1 MRDLTTGPIRNHLLG
16 MAAPIAAGMLMQTL
30 YYLVDLYFVGRLGD
44 AALAGVGAAG
54 NVMMIVIALTQVLGV
69 GTVAL
74 IAQAVGRRDAE
85 DANHVFNQSL
95 SIAAVLGVLTLA
107 GGYAF
112 TATYLEAVAANDAT
126 VAAGRSY
133 LYWFLPGMVLQFP
146 MVAMISALRGTGI
159 VKPTMIVQMATVL
172 LNVVLAPVLIAGWG
186 TARPLG
192 VAGAGLASTI
202 SVAAGVVLLLVY
214 FRRLEKYVGVDPA
227 QWTPRLATWTRML
240 GLGLPAGGEFLLM
253 FVYVAIIYW
262 LIRDFGAAAQAG
274 FGVGQRLMQ
283 AVMLPA
289 LALSFAVPAVA
300 GQNVGANRPD
310 RVRETFRSAAIMST
324 VLMVALTLLCQLWPV
339 WLVQGFTD
347 DPAVIEV
354 AVGFLRVIS
363 FNLVASGLIFICSGM
378 FQALGNTLPALASSA
393 GRLLSFAVPAVWL
406 AGWPALRIEH
416 VWYLS
421 VASVALQVVT
431 SLLLL
436 RHAIATGVSTEVPAH
451 ADAVSRDVVTE
462 LAFGEGGE
470 LVGEEPPRRGAK

>member
-1 MRDLTTGPIRNHLLG
+1 
-16 MAAPIAAGMLMQTL
+16 
-30 YYLVDLYFVGRLGD
+30 
-44 AALAGVGAAG
+44 
-54 NVMMIVIALTQVLGV
+54 
-69 GTVAL
+69 
-74 IAQAVGRRDAE
+74 
-85 DANHVFNQSL
+85 
-95 SIAAVLGVLTLA
+95 
-107 GGYAF
+107 
-112 TATYLEAVAANDAT
+112 
-126 VAAGRSY
+126 
-133 LYWFLPGMVLQFP
+133 
-146 MVAMISALRGTGI
+146 
-159 VKPTMIVQMATVL
+159 
-172 LNVVLAPVLIAGWG
+172 
-186 TARPLG
+186 
-192 VAGAGLASTI
+192 
-202 SVAAGVVLLLVY
+202 
-214 FRRLEKYVGVDPA
+214 
-227 QWTPRLATWTRML
+227 ML

-300 GQNVGANRPD
+300 GQNVGANRLD

-421 VASVALQVVT
+421 VTSVALQVVT

-470 LVGEEPPRRGAK
+470 LVGEEPARRGAK

>member
-1 MRDLTTGPIRNHLLG
+1 
-16 MAAPIAAGMLMQTL
+16 MAMPIAAGMLMQTL

-74 IAQAVGRRDAE
+74 IAQAVGRRDAA
-85 DANHVFNQSL
+85 DANHLFNQSL
-95 SIAAVLGVLTLA
+95 SIACVLGALTLA
-107 GGYAF
+107 GGYAL
-112 TATYLEAVAANDAT
+112 TDVYLGAIAADEPT
-126 VAAGRSY
+126 IAAGRSY
-133 LYWFLPGMVLQFP
+133 LFWFLPGMALQFA
-146 MVAMISALRGTGI
+146 MVAMSSALRGTGI

-172 LNVVLAPVLIAGWG
+172 LNVALAPVLIAGVG
-186 TARPLG
+186 SGRALG
-192 VAGAGLASTI
+192 VAGAGLASTL
-202 SVAAGVVLLLVY
+202 SVAAGVLLLFFY
-214 FRRLEKYVGVDPA
+214 FRRLEKYVAVVPA
-227 QWTPRLATWTRML
+227 QWTPRLATWRRML
-240 GLGLPAGGEFLLM
+240 ALGLPAGGEFVLM

-262 LIRDFGAAAQAG
+262 VIRDFGAAAQAG

-283 AVMLPA
+283 AIMLPA

-300 GQNVGANRPD
+300 AQNMGAKRLD
-310 RVRETFRSAAIMST
+310 RVRETFRSAAIMS
-324 VLMVALTLLCQLWPV
+324 VALMVLLTLLCQLRPV

-347 DPAVIEV
+347 DPAVVEV

-363 FNLVASGLIFICSGM
+363 LNFVASGLIFVCSGM

-393 GRLLSFAVPAVWL
+393 GRLLTFVVPAVGL

-431 SLLLL
+431 SLVLL
-436 RHAIATGVSTEVPAH
+436 RHALAGVSAEVPAH
-451 ADAVSRDVVTE
+451 ADAVSRDVVAE
-462 LAFGEGGE
+462 LALREGGE
-470 LVGEEPPRRGAK
+470 LVGEEPARRGAE

>member
-1 MRDLTTGPIRNHLLG
+1 LRDLTTGPIRSHLLG

-74 IAQAVGRRDAE
+74 IAQAVGRRDAA
-85 DANHVFNQSL
+85 DAKHVFNQSL
-95 SIAAVLGVLTLA
+95 SIAAALGVLTLA
-107 GGYAF
+107 AGYAF
-112 TATYLEAVAANDAT
+112 TGAYLGAIAADDAT
-126 VAAGRSY
+126 IAAGRSY
-133 LYWFLPGMVLQFP
+133 LYWFLPGMALQFA
-146 MVAMISALRGTGI
+146 MVAMSSALRGTGI

-186 TARPLG
+186 TGQPLG

-214 FRRLEKYVGVDPA
+214 FRRLEKYVAVDPA
-227 QWTPRLATWTRML
+227 RWAPRLATWRRML
-240 GLGLPAGGEFLLM
+240 ALGLPAGGEFVMM

-262 LIRDFGAAAQAG
+262 VIRDFGAAAQAG
-274 FGVGQRLMQ
+274 FGVGQRVMQ

-324 VLMVALTLLCQLWPV
+324 VLMVALTLLCQLRPLR
-339 WLVQGFTD
+339 LVQGFSD

-363 FNLVASGLIFICSGM
+363 FNFVPSGLIFVCSGM

-393 GRLLSFAVPAVWL
+393 GRLLTFVVPAVGL
-406 AGWPALRIEH
+406 AGWPALRVEQ

-421 VASVALQVVT
+421 VASVALQAVT

-436 RHAIATGVSTEVPAH
+436 RHALASGVSAEVPAH
-451 ADAVSRDVVTE
+451 ADAVGRDVVAE
-462 LAFGEGGE
+462 LAFGKGGE
-470 LVGEEPPRRGAK
+470 LVSEEPARRGTE